1 MLRCVVAIG
10 LVARLV
16 LPTTRTTS
24 IQKALPDN
32 GCADPSD
39 NVKQTRPSRY
49 SSVWHKKLKKLK
61 KAGRPLSLALK
72 RRFFASPRP
81 LRLPDL
87 LIVSPGGVASTTL
100 IKHIS
105 KYKSTN
111 CSNDRDDLKHLPHP
125 PKWLGDVNKVI
136 FVTGNPDKI
145 VRSIKRRGWIRK
157 QGAKLGSI
165 GAAVL
170 PSPLN
175 LRLFERA
182 IRRQMSF
189 WETWCIEN
197 KGKSLL
203 MSYDELWNSLNA
215 LAAFCEISDAS
226 FLDSFPPKRGDKV
239 DLL

>member
-1 MLRCVVAIG
+1 MLRCVVAVG

-16 LPTTRTTS
+16 LPKTR
-24 IQKALPDN
+24 
-32 GCADPSD
+32 
-39 NVKQTRPSRY
+39 RY
-49 SSVWHKKLKKLK
+49 SSVWHKKIK
-61 KAGRPLSLALK
+61 KAGGRLSLALK
-72 RRFFASPRP
+72 RRLFAFPPPPRP
-81 LRLPDL
+81 PDL
-87 LIVSPGGVASTTL
+87 LIVSPGGVASSTL

-111 CSNDRDDLKHLPHP
+111 RSNDRDGLKHLPHP

-145 VRSIKRRGWIRK
+145 VGSIKGRRWIRK

-165 GAAVL
+165 GAAIL
-170 PSPLN
+170 PFPLN
-175 LRLFERA
+175 SRLFERA
-182 IRRQMSF
+182 VRRQMSL

-203 MSYDELWNSLNA
+203 IDYDELWNSLNA

-226 FLDSFPPKRGDKV
+226 FLDSFPPQARRQS
-239 DLL
+239 